1 MDVKRPAWIG
11 IYGCCLLGLSLGTIA
26 HAAEDD
32 ASLVIV
38 SSDDGVEY
46 ATDDS
51 LEVES
56 EPAEPSD
63 IVIHVVDDQLAAEP
77 AGEAAIASAEGDVA
91 LVASEP
97 AAELQAPVMI
107 DEDVVPAAHAQHG
120 RERNFNWN
128 GVFNSGPRRPAMSSG
143 IQGPQRPS
151 QYESPA
157 FVGSNRPRL
166 QAERRATNDAPP
178 AYDAATSA
186 PAAQALPAA
195 DLAATRAPAATS
207 LQNFKS
213 PLDHAKAQLVNAY
226 QLSLSASKEAEY
238 SQIIQWCSAATRI
251 ELDAE
256 TRSFADNL
264 SAWALNR
271 RGQVRAD
278 EGQGELALADF
289 NAALELTPE
298 NWRAMH
304 NRAVTLAQ
312 RGDFAESFDDLCR
325 VIQGNPKFAKAY
337 ANRATLYVQAG
348 EMERASADFDSALAT
363 DPELLAALVGRGRV
377 CHLLGRLD
385 DALASLDS
393 AVKLAPQDADIVC
406 SRADLLADLGRYED
420 ALLDYAQ
427 AIDLNKKFEHAYRNG
442 AWLLA
447 TCPDDS
453 IRDVEGA
460 IAGAQAALDCGYGE
474 RHAALDTM
482 AAALANAGR
491 FEEAVG
497 TIQQAIDIAP
507 MEVRDAYQAR
517 QQLYEAGQPF
527 RTQPVGS
534 EAIAEADDSEPV
546 DDTHSAVYIEE

>member
-1 MDVKRPAWIG
+1 M
-11 IYGCCLLGLSLGTIA
+11 
-26 HAAEDD
+26 
-32 ASLVIV
+32 
-38 SSDDGVEY
+38 
-46 ATDDS
+46 
-51 LEVES
+51 
-56 EPAEPSD
+56 
-63 IVIHVVDDQLAAEP
+63 
-77 AGEAAIASAEGDVA
+77 
-91 LVASEP
+91 
-97 AAELQAPVMI
+97 
-107 DEDVVPAAHAQHG
+107 
-120 RERNFNWN
+120 N
-128 GVFNSGPRRPAMSSG
+128 
-143 IQGPQRPS
+143 
-151 QYESPA
+151 
-157 FVGSNRPRL
+157 
-166 QAERRATNDAPP
+166 NDAPP
-178 AYDAATSA
+178 AYDATHVA
-186 PAAQALPAA
+186 PAAQPLPAI
-195 DLAATRAPAATS
+195 DLTASQAPAAAS
-207 LQNFKS
+207 LQNLKS
-213 PLDHAKAQLVNAY
+213 PLDHAKVQLVNAY
-226 QLSLSASKEAEY
+226 QLSLSANNQAEY
-238 SQIIQWCSAATRI
+238 SQIIQWCTAATRI

-256 TRSFADNL
+256 TRGFADNL

-271 RGQVRAD
+271 RGQARAD

-289 NAALELTPE
+289 NASLELSP
-298 NWRAMH
+298 NSWRALH

-312 RGDFAESFDDLCR
+312 RGDFAEAFDDLCR
-325 VIQGNPKFAKAY
+325 VIQGDPKFAKAF

-348 EMERASADFDSALAT
+348 DVQRALADFDAALAV

-377 CHLLGRLD
+377 CHLLGQLD
-385 DALASLDS
+385 DALTSLDS

-447 TCPDDS
+447 TCPDET

-517 QQLYEAGQPF
+517 QQLYETGEPF

-534 EAIAEADDSEPV
+534 ETLADVELAEPMDE
-546 DDTHSAVYIEE
+546 TQSAVFIEE